1 MLNES
6 WLLPSLLNDYIT
18 FNFHLRTVKKKYNY
32 CLWLKTEL
40 MGRVRPTLLPPTE
53 TISIL
58 FCLGFSSL
66 LFKTGSHKD
75 QLVLNSPRHP
85 GWPPVPLDFT
95 VQVLGLYRTQLVISA
110 LSKASP
116 PAWRIVQLLLSCRLQ
131 ASENQCP
138 PLPSVTAVHLAADG
152 ADTLFRRPFIYCD
165 IDF

>member
-18 FNFHLRTVKKKYNY
+18 FNFHLRTVRKNITIVSGWKQNWWEGSDLRYF
-32 CLWLKTEL
+32 
-40 MGRVRPTLLPPTE
+40 LLQKPLVYYFVWVLA
-53 TISIL
+53 I
-58 FCLGFSSL
+58 FCSRQSR
-66 LFKTGSHKD
+66 KN
-75 QLVLNSPRHP
+75 QLVLNSPHRP

-95 VQVLGLYRTQLVISA
+95 VQVLGLQLGSTAPSMRFVPFR
-110 LSKASP
+110 K
-116 PAWRIVQLLLSCRLQ
+116 LLHLREEPCSYRLQ

-138 PLPSVTAVHLAADG
+138 PLPSVTEVHLAADG